1 MRKGSSSLQGFPT
14 TSYTNPAIQ
23 SQKMAIGLK
32 CYIYEIEGL
41 FYVGKKK
48 VLISCAVTA
57 QLISC
62 FVFAYAKSWFSHDTA
77 YIVASTLM
85 ILNLW
90 TNTTWQTEQ
99 AQMTGFLEEQ
109 SYQSILCF
117 QFILLLIQPFFV
129 VKILCLNYKALYSK
143 CLTS

>member
-1 MRKGSSSLQGFPT
+1 MRKRGSSLQGFPT
-14 TSYTNPAIQ
+14 TSYTNQAIQ
-23 SQKMAIGLK
+23 SQQMAIGLK
-32 CYIYEIEGL
+32 IYEAEGL
-41 FYVGKKK
+41 FYVGKTK

-90 TNTTWQTEQ
+90 TNITWQTKQ
-99 AQMTGFLEEQ
+99 VKMRGFLVEQ
-109 SYQSILCF
+109 SYQSILYF

-143 CLTS
+143 FLTS

>member
-1 MRKGSSSLQGFPT
+1 MRKRGSSLQGFPT
-14 TSYTNPAIQ
+14 TSYTNQAIQ
-23 SQKMAIGLK
+23 SQQMAIGLE
-32 CYIYEIEGL
+32 CYIYEVEGL
-41 FYVGKKK
+41 FYVGKTK

-99 AQMTGFLEEQ
+99 AQMRGFLLEQ
-109 SYQSILCF
+109 SYQSIVCF
-117 QFILLLIQPFFV
+117 QFILVLIQPFFV
-129 VKILCLNYKALYSK
+129 VKILCLNYEVLYSK